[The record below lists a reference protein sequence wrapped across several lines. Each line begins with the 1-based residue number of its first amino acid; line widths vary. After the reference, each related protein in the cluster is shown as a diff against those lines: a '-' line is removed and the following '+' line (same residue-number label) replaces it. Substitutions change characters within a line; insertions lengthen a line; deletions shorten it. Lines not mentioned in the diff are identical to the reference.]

1 MPSLFDRNIFERSA
15 PQHFQNSP
23 RSKKKGRKQREI
35 RKSRKY
41 TENLRHL
48 QIVTSA
54 KREEGKRWGRRS
66 ETEVVTESIHK
77 FTTTFH
83 LPDFC
88 QLPFFVIYVSFH
100 TFRIYT
106 RYLSFGL
113 FIPVLAFHQL
123 IINGHPTPRIAVG
136 LLFISKKHCLNM
148 QNLQIYKI
156 LATASVSSGRYR
168 SFSSHWYPTS

>member
-1 MPSLFDRNIFERSA
+1 MPSLFDRNIIERSA
-15 PQHFQNSP
+15 SQHFQNP
-23 RSKKKGRKQREI
+23 PIFERSKKKGRKQRKI

-48 QIVTSA
+48 QIVASA
-54 KREEGKRWGRRS
+54 KREEGKRRGRRS

-88 QLPFFVIYVSFH
+88 QLSFFVIYVSFH

-113 FIPVLAFHQL
+113 FYLSSCFP
-123 IINGHPTPRIAVG
+123 
-136 LLFISKKHCLNM
+136 
-148 QNLQIYKI
+148 
-156 LATASVSSGRYR
+156 SVNHKWPPYS
-168 SFSSHWYPTS
+168 